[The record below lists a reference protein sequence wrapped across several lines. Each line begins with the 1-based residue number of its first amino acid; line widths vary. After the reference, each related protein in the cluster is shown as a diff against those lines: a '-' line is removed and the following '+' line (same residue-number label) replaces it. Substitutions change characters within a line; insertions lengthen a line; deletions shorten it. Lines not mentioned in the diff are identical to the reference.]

1 MAALAGGEEGTR
13 AARLQSFFTSV
24 LSGLFGQ
31 GEDEEE
37 MATRDRNA
45 AAAAAPQLHH
55 HNRGEPMDPLSSWLL
70 PLWFLAEGWI
80 LGDLGSD

>member
-1 MAALAGGEEGTR
+1 M
-13 AARLQSFFTSV
+13 

-55 HNRGEPMDPLSSWLL
+55 HNRGEPMDLLSSWLL
-70 PLWFLAEGWI
+70 PPRFLTQGQI
-80 LGDLGSD
+80 FGDLGNDYPL

>member
-45 AAAAAPQLHH
+45 AAAAAAAPQL
-55 HNRGEPMDPLSSWLL
+55 NRGGPMDPLISWLL